1 MAIINPI
8 MNQLNSSAKGMVD
21 AIVKNSN
28 TKRTFIK
35 EFFATANVHDAQ
47 SQALIAFY
55 TAKNNAFDTVRN
67 DTVRL
72 KNLGSILEKEIL
84 EVPELKLQAN
94 KFVKALNKK
103 YNKTLENRISLAAQ
117 GAVIADKVQPKS
129 RFKKFLVSF
138 NKFLSVLSDT
148 SE

>member
-1 MAIINPI
+1 M
-8 MNQLNSSAKGMVD
+8 LL
-21 AIVKNSN
+21 
-28 TKRTFIK
+28 T
-35 EFFATANVHDAQ
+35 Q
-47 SQALIAFY
+47 SVI
-55 TAKNNAFDTVRN
+55 

-138 NKFLSVLSDT
+138 NKFLRVLSDT